1 MFMSAHVVGEVC
13 VVPVTL
19 MPAVL
24 PSVKVTAGQDVSPP
38 ETQPAED
45 AGSKLIVYPAGLHP
59 LDADIPVTLQP
70 L

>member
-19 MPAVL
+19 TLALL
-24 PSVKVTAGQDVSPP
+24 PSVKVTGGQDVAPP

-45 AGSKLIVYPAGLHP
+45 AGSKVIPYPAGLQP
-59 LDADIPVTLQP
+59 PEADIPVTEQP